1 MKRSLLLVMLLAIL
15 QQAAIG
21 AQDNP
26 SRVQVVSTTNLQE
39 DGRRAGRD
47 GRVLLVLVS
56 QESCGYCEQI
66 KREVIKP
73 MIRSGEYADRLVIR
87 ELLID
92 GGAESIDFNGE
103 SRENREIAFSRY
115 RAGLTPTLLFLA
127 PDGEELVP
135 KMIGFQTPEMYYYY
149 VEQAIELAYEKLRQ
163 RIAMNET
170 DESPE

>member
-1 MKRSLLLVMLLAIL
+1 MKYSLLFIILLAML
-15 QQAAIG
+15 QQVALG
-21 AQDNP
+21 AQDTS
-26 SRVQVVSTTNLQE
+26 SRVQVVATTNLLE
-39 DGRRAGRD
+39 DGRQAGRD
-47 GRVLLVLVS
+47 GRVMLILVS

-73 MIRSGEYADRLVIR
+73 MIRSGQYADRLVIR

-92 GGAESIDFNGE
+92 GGAESIDFNGN
-103 SRENREIAFSRY
+103 SRENRDIAFSRY

-149 VEQAIELAYEKLRQ
+149 VEQAIELAYEKLQQ
-163 RIAMNET
+163 RIAMT
-170 DESPE
+170 GAR